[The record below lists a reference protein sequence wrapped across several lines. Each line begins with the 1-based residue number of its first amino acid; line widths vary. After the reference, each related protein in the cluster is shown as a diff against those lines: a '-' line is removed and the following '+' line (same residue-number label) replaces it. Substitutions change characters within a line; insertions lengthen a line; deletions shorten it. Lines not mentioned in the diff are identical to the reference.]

1 MEKRLTRSRSNRM
14 LWGVCGGLAA
24 YFNVDTTLVR
34 LITVLTLFLGGFGII
49 AYIILAIVM
58 PLESSST
65 SEPKQVIR
73 ENVAEIRETAQ
84 SLGKEIQSTFSQAS
98 PADQGTGSS
107 VKGLTVVGIVIVVIG
122 LIFLITSLTNVW
134 WFSWKYLWPAILII
148 IGLLIL
154 MARRK

>member
-1 MEKRLTRSRSNRM
+1 MEKRLSRSRSNRM
-14 LWGVCGGLAA
+14 LWGVCGGLAT
-24 YFNVDTTLVR
+24 YFNVDATLVR
-34 LITVLTLFLGGFGII
+34 LITVLTIFLGGFGII

-84 SLGKEIQSTFSQAS
+84 SLGKEIQATFSQEG
-98 PADQGTGSS
+98 PAGQGTGAS

-134 WFSWKYLWPAILII
+134 WFSWKYLWPAILIL
-148 IGLLIL
+148 IGILIL